1 MVVKTKTF
9 SFLRE
14 LVLCGTGLP
23 QANAPPQKL
32 HSGRETSARVAFLP
46 PRGHCPCALGKWQMG
61 GSQSGFAVRSVLL
74 TFVDNSELTLV
85 TFQLS
90 CVDSLQS
97 DAHDLYETS
106 TSCWAN
112 ISLVCEQTTA
122 TVPTNGGETVG
133 FHVQLLTPSL
143 VDNWLLSDGS
153 CSLHVCYP
161 VAASDPPRQM
171 VCDQ

>member
-1 MVVKTKTF
+1 MWDGITASQRAATK
-9 SFLRE
+9 
-14 LVLCGTGLP
+14 
-23 QANAPPQKL
+23 APFRP
-32 HSGRETSARVAFLP
+32 RDETSARVAFLP

-61 GSQSGFAVRSVLL
+61 GSQSGFAVRPVLL

-97 DAHDLYETS
+97 DTHDLYESS

-112 ISLVCEQTTA
+112 ISLVWEQTTA

-171 VCDQ
+171 VCDR